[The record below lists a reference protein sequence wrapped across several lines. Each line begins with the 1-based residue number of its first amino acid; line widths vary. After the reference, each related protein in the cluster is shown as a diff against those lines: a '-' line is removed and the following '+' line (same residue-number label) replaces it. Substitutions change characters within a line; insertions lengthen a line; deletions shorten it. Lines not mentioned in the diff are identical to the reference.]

1 VDIDSRL
8 YTQINYIKKFKMFIT
23 DKCLAGHF
31 NLKNHN
37 YLRDFSI
44 YIIKKDATPL
54 NKRLMF
60 ESFFLNLFAE
70 LKVNVFNDY
79 KLPALNA
86 YNQNFFL
93 DNID

>member
-1 VDIDSRL
+1 MAI
-8 YTQINYIKKFKMFIT
+8 
-23 DKCLAGHF
+23 HF

-44 YIIKKDATPL
+44 YIIKKDVTPL
-54 NKRLMF
+54 NKKLMF

-79 KLPALNA
+79 KLPPLNA
-86 YNQNFFL
+86 YNQNLLL
-93 DNID
+93 DTID